1 MNSVKPMGTDPKIY
15 PYLHIFLREKTHP
28 YSPHI
33 LPGVDA
39 KDDGG
44 HAGQVE

>member
-1 MNSVKPMGTDPKIY
+1 MCDSSAEKIFKGPNFSSY
-15 PYLHIFLREKTHP
+15 GRCQL
-28 YSPHI
+28 I
-33 LPGVDA
+33 LTETKIPPPGVDA